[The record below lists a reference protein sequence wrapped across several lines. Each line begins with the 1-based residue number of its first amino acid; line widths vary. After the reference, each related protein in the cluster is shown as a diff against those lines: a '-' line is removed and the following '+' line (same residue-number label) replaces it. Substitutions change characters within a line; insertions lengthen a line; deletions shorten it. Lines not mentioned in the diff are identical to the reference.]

1 MDEAFGRQAKEW
13 FQRAN
18 YDLQSAKILYEAG
31 GNTLTIGYLIQQGLE
46 KYLKGF
52 LVSRGIKPR
61 RTHDLS
67 ELLTEVSKFIESME
81 QYVDICVKITGY
93 YLEDRYPPGPPEEYP
108 KREIAEALEKAEELI
123 HKIEEKSNDLW

>member
-1 MDEAFGRQAKEW
+1 MDEAFRIQANEW

-18 YDLQSAKILYEAG
+18 YDLQSAKILYEGG
-31 GNTLTIGYLIQQGLE
+31 GNTYTIGYLIQQGLE

-67 ELLTEVSKFIESME
+67 ELLAEVSKFIESIE
-81 QYVDICVKITGY
+81 QYVDFCVKVTGY
-93 YLEDRYPPGPPEEYP
+93 YVEDRYPPGPSEEYP
-108 KREIAEALEKAEELI
+108 KEEIGEALKKADELI
-123 HKIEEKSNDLW
+123 CKIEEKAK